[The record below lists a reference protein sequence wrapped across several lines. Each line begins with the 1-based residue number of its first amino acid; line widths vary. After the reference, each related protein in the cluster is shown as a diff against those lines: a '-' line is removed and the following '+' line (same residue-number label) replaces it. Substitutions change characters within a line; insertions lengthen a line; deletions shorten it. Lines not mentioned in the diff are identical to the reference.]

1 MGKASNPAQDKEKFL
16 RNIDK
21 HLHSDASTDLLIT
34 WEILGMNDQMDLPSS
49 YLEIIRLIDE
59 GVRKSTVEHF
69 SRNLKIPMTSIAP
82 LLNMSYKTLT
92 RKKGTEKLDSN
103 VSSLMF
109 EIASTYG
116 KAFEIFRDRDKVN
129 RWFNHPNKALNGEQP
144 FDLLHTATGIKLVN
158 QVLGRIE
165 EGVYS

>member
-1 MGKASNPAQDKEKFL
+1 MD
-16 RNIDK
+16 
-21 HLHSDASTDLLIT
+21 
-34 WEILGMNDQMDLPSS
+34 DQMDLPSS
-49 YLEIIRLIDE
+49 YLEVIRLIDE
-59 GVRKSTVEHF
+59 GVKKATVEHF

-92 RKKGTEKLDSN
+92 RKKGSEKLDSSI
-103 VSSLMF
+103 SSLVF
-109 EIASTYG
+109 ELASTYG

-129 RWFNHPNKALNGEQP
+129 RWFNKSNKALNGGQP
-144 FDLLHTATGIKLVN
+144 FALLHTATGIKLVN

>member
-1 MGKASNPAQDKEKFL
+1 MGKASKQAMDKEKFL

-21 HLHSDASTDLLIT
+21 HLRSGVPTDLLIT
-34 WEILGMNDQMDLPSS
+34 WEILGMNDQKDLPSS

-92 RKKGTEKLDSN
+92 RKKGSEKLDSS
-103 VSSLMF
+103 VSSLVF
-109 EIASTYG
+109 EIA
-116 KAFEIFRDRDKVN
+116 
-129 RWFNHPNKALNGEQP
+129 
-144 FDLLHTATGIKLVN
+144 
-158 QVLGRIE
+158 
-165 EGVYS
+165 